1 MSGISKDPRLYYVHS
16 SKSENVS
23 CPYCGAQL
31 NKGLIYAEDYYLPPF
46 NGDISSKRNSK
57 QVCFTFF
64 ACPSCEK
71 ESILA
76 KRSSGESFTSM
87 VHPRFSQMALPDY
100 VPQAIRSDY
109 VEACAVAEISPKAAA
124 TLCRRCIQGMIHD
137 VWNIHE
143 KNLNAEI
150 TSLKPLISTATWQAI
165 DSLRQIG
172 NIGAHMEHDA
182 SLIVDIEPGEASAL
196 IRLIEYLIF
205 DWYIRKHEEEVIFNS
220 VNSLN
225 QQYQSRR
232 NR

>member
-1 MSGISKDPRLYYVHS
+1 MSGISKDPRLYRVHS
-16 SKSENVS
+16 SKPEIVS
-23 CPYCGAQL
+23 CPYCGVQL
-31 NKGLIYAEDYYLPPF
+31 DKSLIHASDYYLPPF
-46 NGDISSKRNSK
+46 NGDVSSRRDSK

-76 KRSSGESFTSM
+76 KRSSDESFTSM
-87 VHPRFSQMALPDY
+87 VHPRFSQMDLPDY

-109 VEACAVAEISPKAAA
+109 NEACAVAEISPKAAA

-150 TSLKPLISTATWQAI
+150 TSLKPLISTDTWQAI
-165 DSLRQIG
+165 DSMRQIG

-182 SLIVDIEPGEASAL
+182 SLIVDIEPGEASIL
-196 IRLIEYLIF
+196 IQLLEYLIF
-205 DWYIRKHEEEVIFNS
+205 DWYVRKREEAALYDS